1 MIEKIGEKIQVLA
14 IISGILSAGV
24 CIFAALICFS
34 KDDSAGWLYVLAAL
48 IAFVLAWPLCGFGQL
63 VEDVSAI
70 RQQLESS
77 TPSEAV
83 SAAVTGSTSV
93 PTQKSVA
100 PSDTVES
107 VQEGSVAHYPSDAGD
122 LEKLQYFI
130 AQSRKYKRF
139 SDIQALW
146 DSTTFTHPEY
156 LQSIPNALFSKVSI
170 ERVYGGTTP
179 SNIANFCDSMERL
192 ASRLESQEQ

>member
-1 MIEKIGEKIQVLA
+1 MGSEM
-14 IISGILSAGV
+14 
-24 CIFAALICFS
+24 CIR
-34 KDDSAGWLYVLAAL
+34 D
-48 IAFVLAWPLCGFGQL
+48 
-63 VEDVSAI
+63 
-70 RQQLESS
+70 RLESS

-170 ERVYGGTTP
+170 EQVYGGTTP

>member
-1 MIEKIGEKIQVLA
+1 MIEKIGEKIQLVA
-14 IISGILSAGV
+14 IISGVLSAGV

-34 KDDSAGWLYVLAAL
+34 QEDSSGWLYILAAL

-70 RQQLESS
+70 RQQFESPAPPEVIS
-77 TPSEAV
+77 TAV
-83 SAAVTGSTSV
+83 SDSTSA
-93 PTQKSVA
+93 PTQKAVVPSKPTQEESVA
-100 PSDTVES
+100 R
-107 VQEGSVAHYPSDAGD
+107 YPFDAGD

-156 LQSIPNALFSKVSI
+156 LQTIPNALFSKVSI
-170 ERVYGGTTP
+170 ERVYGGTTA
-179 SNIANFCDSMERL
+179 NDIAIFCDSMERL
-192 ASRLESQEQ
+192 AAKLESQEQ

>member
-1 MIEKIGEKIQVLA
+1 MIEKIGEKIQLVA
-14 IISGILSAGV
+14 IISGVLNAGICV
-24 CIFAALICFS
+24 FAALICFS
-34 KDDSAGWLYVLAAL
+34 KEESSGWLYVLAAL

-70 RQQLESS
+70 RQQLE
-77 TPSEAV
+77 TPAPPEAV
-83 SAAVTGSTSV
+83 SSAVTGSTPASA
-93 PTQKSVA
+93 PKSVVTSEPA
-100 PSDTVES
+100 QEES
-107 VQEGSVAHYPSDAGD
+107 VARYPSDAED

-156 LQSIPNALFSKVSI
+156 LQTIPNALFSKVSI

-179 SNIANFCDSMERL
+179 SNIASFCDSMERL
-192 ASRLESQEQ
+192 AAKLESQEQ

>member
-77 TPSEAV
+77 T
-83 SAAVTGSTSV
+83 
-93 PTQKSVA
+93 
-100 PSDTVES
+100 TVRS
-107 VQEGSVAHYPSDAGD
+107 GLRCRDRQHLRSHT
-122 LEKLQYFI
+122 KI
-130 AQSRKYKRF
+130 RC
-139 SDIQALW
+139 
-146 DSTTFTHPEY
+146 TF
-156 LQSIPNALFSKVSI
+156 
-170 ERVYGGTTP
+170 
-179 SNIANFCDSMERL
+179 
-192 ASRLESQEQ
+192 